1 MSVRRSLLVLT
12 IVMLVFPILT
22 FGVQAAQQRS
32 AASQNRLQTLQLYR
46 VQKGNVKVTVS
57 AIGTLQADQE
67 VNLSFATAGRVAE
80 VLVQPGDEVLAND
93 PLVRMDDETQRIA
106 YDQASLALQKAQ
118 LSAEKLLQPV
128 SDDDIRTAQAA
139 VDSAWGTYL
148 SLANA
153 VSDED
158 IQAADLSYQQ
168 AYQAWQDAQR
178 IYGENPSNEMLRAKE
193 GEASFDAEIAR
204 LKAEALKNSR
214 GPQLGAAY
222 QRVLQAK
229 SELDRV
235 KAGPTS
241 AEVDQANI
249 AVEQAQAQLDR
260 TQSAYQQMTLVAPFD
275 GVVSAVNV
283 EPGALV
289 APGVAVVELTDISPL
304 RLTVQV
310 DEIDIGQVHAGVP
323 ATVQLDALPGV
334 QLSAKLDDIALVG
347 SNNNGVVSYDAH
359 LTLEDSDPRARVGM
373 TAEAS
378 FLVQESDRVLV
389 IPNIYIRLDSKTNQ
403 AFVNV
408 LNSENK
414 LHEVE
419 VKLGLRGQDSSEV
432 LSGLSEGDLIGI
444 DLSGDRFALFGS

>member
-1 MSVRRSLLVLT
+1 
-12 IVMLVFPILT
+12 
-22 FGVQAAQQRS
+22 
-32 AASQNRLQTLQLYR
+32 
-46 VQKGNVKVTVS
+46 
-57 AIGTLQADQE
+57 
-67 VNLSFATAGRVAE
+67 
-80 VLVQPGDEVLAND
+80 
-93 PLVRMDDETQRIA
+93 
-106 YDQASLALQKAQ
+106 
-118 LSAEKLLQPV
+118 
-128 SDDDIRTAQAA
+128 
-139 VDSAWGTYL
+139 
-148 SLANA
+148 
-153 VSDED
+153 
-158 IQAADLSYQQ
+158 
-168 AYQAWQDAQR
+168 
-178 IYGENPSNEMLRAKE
+178 
-193 GEASFDAEIAR
+193 
-204 LKAEALKNSR
+204 
-214 GPQLGAAY
+214 
-222 QRVLQAK
+222 VLQAK